1 MYGCKI
7 FIPKIKIKGDKSMP
21 AIPILKAGTL
31 LLIGYRIFSKYL
43 SKKLFI
49 CPIGWSYGT

>member
-7 FIPKIKIKGDKSMP
+7 FIPKIKIKGDKSIP